1 MQMGDIDF
9 HEVNEAFS
17 AVALARVRGL
27 APEYLEHSEAL
38 RGMFH
43 MIWVAGGSGR
53 GADVSVDMGT

>member
-1 MQMGDIDF
+1 M
-9 HEVNEAFS
+9 EWVS
-17 AVALARVRGL
+17 
-27 APEYLEHSEAL
+27 PEYLEHSEAL

>member
-1 MQMGDIDF
+1 MKW
-9 HEVNEAFS
+9 VS
-17 AVALARVRGL
+17 
-27 APEYLEHSEAL
+27 PEYLEHDEAL